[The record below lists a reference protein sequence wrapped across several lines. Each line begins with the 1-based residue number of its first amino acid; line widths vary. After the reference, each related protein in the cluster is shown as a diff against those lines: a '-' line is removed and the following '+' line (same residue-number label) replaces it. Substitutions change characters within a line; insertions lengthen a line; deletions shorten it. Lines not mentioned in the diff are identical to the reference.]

1 MVSVSQYF
9 KGGGNKHYS
18 ASQRS
23 TAWREM
29 GLETAG
35 LGETVHF
42 REEHRILEKVDRLA
56 KSKGT
61 DRSAIYREAVRYY
74 LAANSHLTAEEKKD
88 LGITAT
94 Q

>member
-1 MVSVSQYF
+1 MFVCGQ
-9 KGGGNKHYS
+9 KCDK
-18 ASQRS
+18 AAPCR

-56 KSKGT
+56 RSKGT

-94 Q
+94 